1 MSVIQRRGSVPCDSF
16 AVISRNGC
24 SGKSRNRKK
33 ILRRRSSGGA
43 DILSPILAEAETS
56 IGGGNG
62 NNNGS
67 NTGNS
72 LSASWIRFKRDI
84 TRNRSDLDS
93 LLSKRRGS
101 LPIEVF
107 AVGHSG
113 ECNIDFN
120 FFFLLFVNFQKKI
133 YKPIKITNYF
143 SKGSV

>member
-1 MSVIQRRGSVPCDSF
+1 MYTANVSVIQRRGSVPCDSF
-16 AVISRNGC
+16 AVVSRNGC

-56 IGGGNG
+56 IGGNSG
-62 NNNGS
+62 NNGGNINS
-67 NTGNS
+67 NNSGNS
-72 LSASWIRFKRDI
+72 LSASWMRFKRDM

-107 AVGHSG
+107 AVCHSG
-113 ECNIDFN
+113 TN
-120 FFFLLFVNFQKKI
+120 FLRI
-133 YKPIKITNYF
+133 
-143 SKGSV
+143 